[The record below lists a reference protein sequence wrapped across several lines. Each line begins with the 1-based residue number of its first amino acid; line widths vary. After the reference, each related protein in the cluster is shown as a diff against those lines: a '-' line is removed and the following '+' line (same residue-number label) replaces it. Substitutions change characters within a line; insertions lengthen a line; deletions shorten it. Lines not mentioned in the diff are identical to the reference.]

1 MKSIPYKIEKFKES
15 HINKIFESDD
25 AFTNYWSKPSF
36 SLYCSKKNRSFS
48 FVATL
53 EDDTVIGYVMA
64 VYIVDF
70 VQVDFI
76 AVRSNYRSKGIAKM
90 LMNRIVDCSIKER
103 AQSIE
108 LEVSTKNED
117 AINLYSRFNFL
128 KSGLRKSY
136 YKDGSDALLLTRGID
151 NV

>member
-1 MKSIPYKIEKFKES
+1 MKSIPYKIEKFKKS

-25 AFTNYWSKPSF
+25 AFTNYWRKPSF
-36 SLYCSKKNRSFS
+36 STYCSKESLSLS

-64 VYIVDF
+64 IYIVDF
-70 VQVDFI
+70 VQIDFI
-76 AVRSNYRSKGIAKM
+76 VVESDYRCRGIAKM
-90 LMNRIVDCSIKER
+90 LMNRVVNCSVKEK
-103 AQSIE
+103 ALSIQ
-108 LEVSTKNED
+108 LEVSARNKS

-136 YKDGSDALLLTRGID
+136 YKDGSDALLLTRGVN